1 MTGGFLQLAAYGA
14 QDIILTG
21 NPQITFF
28 VSVYKRY
35 TNFSIETIEQ
45 FFHGKVDFGQRIYC
59 EPTRIGDL
67 ISGARIRVTLPN
79 LKDFKEDDTFDVSWV
94 NGIGNALIDIIECEI
109 GGDLIDRQY
118 GLWHDVWN
126 ELSLSDEKKR
136 AYDTM
141 VGKQAAGFTYTTF
154 EDSLTLYIP
163 LQFWFCN
170 NPGLALPLIALQ
182 HSHVRFYVELRK
194 FEECIVSSIGEY
206 RGEIP
211 QLTRMDLM
219 VDYIFLEDAE
229 RRIFAQ
235 NEHQYLITQLQTNTF
250 DVQVTKNSNPLSLTL
265 NHPVKEIIWIGQD
278 PENYKPGDNPD
289 IPRPDY
295 FNYGINAPLENPFIS
310 AKFQFE
316 GNDRMRTREIRF
328 YDLVNIFKYHTN
340 FNDKFINVYS
350 FSLQPEEDQP
360 AGSCNFSRID
370 NKVLLLRIK
379 DTLPLIR
386 VTLFAVS
393 YNVLRI
399 MKGMAGIKY
408 AN

>member
-340 FNDKFINVYS
+340 FNDKFINVIFL
-350 FSLQPEEDQP
+350 FSS
-360 AGSCNFSRID
+360 A
-370 NKVLLLRIK
+370 
-379 DTLPLIR
+379 
-386 VTLFAVS
+386 
-393 YNVLRI
+393 
-399 MKGMAGIKY
+399 
-408 AN
+408 

>member
-1 MTGGFLQLAAYGA
+1 
-14 QDIILTG
+14 
-21 NPQITFF
+21 
-28 VSVYKRY
+28 
-35 TNFSIETIEQ
+35 
-45 FFHGKVDFGQRIYC
+45 
-59 EPTRIGDL
+59 
-67 ISGARIRVTLPN
+67 
-79 LKDFKEDDTFDVSWV
+79 
-94 NGIGNALIDIIECEI
+94 
-109 GGDLIDRQY
+109 
-118 GLWHDVWN
+118 
-126 ELSLSDEKKR
+126 
-136 AYDTM
+136 
-141 VGKQAAGFTYTTF
+141 
-154 EDSLTLYIP
+154 
-163 LQFWFCN
+163 
-170 NPGLALPLIALQ
+170 
-182 HSHVRFYVELRK
+182 
-194 FEECIVSSIGEY
+194 
-206 RGEIP
+206 
-211 QLTRMDLM
+211 MDLM
-219 VDYIFLEDAE
+219 IDYIFLEDAE

-278 PENYKPGDNPD
+278 PENYKPSSEPNN
-289 IPRPDY
+289 PRPDY
-295 FNYGINAPLENPFIS
+295 FNYGINSPNENPFIS

-379 DTLPLIR
+379 DTLPLVR
-386 VTLFAVS
+386 VTLFAVN